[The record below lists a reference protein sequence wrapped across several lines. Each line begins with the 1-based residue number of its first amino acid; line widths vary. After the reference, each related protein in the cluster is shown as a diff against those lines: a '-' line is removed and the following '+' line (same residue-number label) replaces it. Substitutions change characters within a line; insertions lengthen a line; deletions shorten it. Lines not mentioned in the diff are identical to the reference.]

1 MKDRETYEEKEN
13 QQTRR
18 WAMDIHISKVCRHL
32 PSDYNFGVE
41 AIRSPRNAMP
51 VNSPEDGRLIL

>member
-18 WAMDIHISKVCRHL
+18 GAMDIHITKLCRHL
-32 PSDYNFGVE
+32 ASDYNFVVE

-51 VNSPEDGRLIL
+51 VNSPEDGRLVL

>member
-18 WAMDIHISKVCRHL
+18 GALDIHISKLCRHL
-32 PSDYNFGVE
+32 ASDYNFGVE
-41 AIRSPRNAMP
+41 VIRSAKNAMP
-51 VNSPEDGRLIL
+51 VDSPEDGRLVL